1 MLKLQ
6 YIVVK
11 IYLKTVRAIDKLI
24 SHVINVEVNSI
35 FFSVLRRDIWEI
47 SELKQSRET
56 VARVAAGM

>member
-6 YIVVK
+6 YIVAE

>member
-6 YIVVK
+6 YIVAE

-35 FFSVLRRDIWEI
+35 LFRSCEEI
-47 SELKQSRET
+47 SGKYQS
-56 VARVAAGM
+56 